1 MFPGVRSIPSVKLYH
16 ASIWLLVLSM
26 WSGLSVFIPA
36 HINVFVMSCT
46 LNVIYIE
53 FPFQES
59 NLNQRQT
66 LPCIIIIHSF
76 SSDVD
81 RNNYTTVFTP
91 GVQNTCTSV
100 IHPICIISIN

>member
-16 ASIWLLVLSM
+16 ASIIWLLVLSM

-81 RNNYTTVFTP
+81 IGITILPCLLQGYK
-91 GVQNTCTSV
+91 
-100 IHPICIISIN
+100 IHVHLLYILYVL